1 MMGIIAI
8 PFLKRKNKTVYSA
21 FLKEGKK
28 ATWPKPIFLM
38 YKNYFEYVV
47 NELREYEFGEWLTS
61 FKDSE
66 EHIEFILRQFSEEQL
81 IELSEN
87 YETWVGQSLRSSK
100 MNERNVVQQYKG
112 IDESVKEVLTAI
124 ITSLNHLLT
133 KIKIK

>member
-1 MMGIIAI
+1 
-8 PFLKRKNKTVYSA
+8 
-21 FLKEGKK
+21 
-28 ATWPKPIFLM
+28 M